1 MINKTHADI
10 RIDHQLID
18 FTHIVTLFTGDVLD
32 ILHKVETVGRD
43 TQGGRTT
50 PEEHAGINAELQVLV
65 LFQETELIAH
75 AQIGFEAVR
84 AQLDA
89 EITVIIGE
97 MAAGADVS
105 DVFAGIELNGEGAA
119 CRIDRWYYDES
130 DKARPIVITAP
141 IPENYRG
148 YYDVGFYLPE
158 GVALADAVI
167 TVDAPNCTSYE
178 IGEGEFSSK
187 TQTDVLVRVYFD
199 LSK

>member
-1 MINKTHADI
+1 MTEKNTEGNDPMKKYIFFLLCAAV
-10 RIDHQLID
+10 L
-18 FTHIVTLFTGDVLD
+18 LFSGCMPALPPREPSAPVSEGT
-32 ILHKVETVGRD
+32 
-43 TQGGRTT
+43 
-50 PEEHAGINAELQVLV
+50 
-65 LFQETELIAH
+65 
-75 AQIGFEAVR
+75 
-84 AQLDA
+84 

-97 MAAGADVS
+97 MTAGADVS

-178 IGEGEFSSK
+178 IGEGEFSSE